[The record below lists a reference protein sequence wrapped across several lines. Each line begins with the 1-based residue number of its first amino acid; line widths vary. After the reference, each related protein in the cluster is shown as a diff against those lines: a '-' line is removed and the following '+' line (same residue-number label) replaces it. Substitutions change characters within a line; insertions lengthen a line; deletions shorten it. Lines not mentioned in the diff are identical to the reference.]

1 MKDPSEDRCI
11 PLQLQGLFARLQLGQ
26 QSVVDTVKL
35 TKSFGWQGHEAFEQ
49 QDVQELLR
57 VLFDALEVAFR
68 INKSANPV
76 HPLYEVLCS
85 WFFLR
90 ACMLPMC
97 IYATNRAY

>member
-1 MKDPSEDRCI
+1 MTHIPQTPEFRLALYKWSYDKQKDPTEDRCI
-11 PLQLQGLFARLQLGQ
+11 PLQLQGLFARLQMGE

-76 HPLYEVLCS
+76 HPLYEV
-85 WFFLR
+85 R
-90 ACMLPMC
+90 P
-97 IYATNRAY
+97 